1 MEILSIDSISSINKN
16 EWDCLVENESPL
28 FDYEFLLCLE
38 NSSCTNLETGW
49 QPNHFIFKK
58 NKKIKCLIPTYKK
71 FNSNGE
77 FVFDHGWANAYYRLG
92 LQYYPKFLSAIPFTP
107 VNGGRIF
114 TNDNNTRFSE
124 NIKLL
129 IDKLETENSSS
140 FHFNFIN
147 KQQSEKLDELG
158 FNKRVGIQYHWVNN
172 DYSDFDDFL
181 SCLKS
186 KKKKNIIKER
196 LSIKKSKIKIL
207 HLKGDE
213 ISEEDWDFFYKCY
226 ISTIEKKWSYKYL
239 NFTFFRNLSKTLL
252 KNRILLILAK
262 DRNNKNIA
270 CTLNFIGKNKL
281 FGRYWGS
288 TVEVP
293 FLHFELCYYQSIDYA
308 IKEKI
313 RIVEAGAQGEHKIS
327 RGYVP
332 TFTYSNHWIKQKEM
346 RMAIKDYLVKEEE
359 IVNQNI
365 KYLSQRIPYK

>member
-38 NSSCTNLETGW
+38 NSLCTNLETGW

-58 NKKIKCLIPTYKK
+58 KKKINCLIPAYKK

-77 FVFDHGWANAYYRLG
+77 FVFDHSWANAYYRLG

-107 VNGGRIF
+107 VNGSRIF
-114 TNDNNTRFSE
+114 TNNNTRFTE

-147 KQQSEKLDELG
+147 KQQSDRLDELG
-158 FNKRVGIQYHWVNN
+158 FNKRVGIQYHWINN
-172 DYSDFDDFL
+172 DYSNFDDFL

-196 LSIKKSKIKIL
+196 LSIKKSNIKIL
-207 HLKGDE
+207 HLKGNE
-213 ISEEDWDFFYKCY
+213 ISEEDWNFFYKCY
-226 ISTIEKKWSYKYL
+226 TSTIDKKWSYKYL
-239 NFTFFRNLSKTLL
+239 NFTFFKDLSKTIL
-252 KNRILLILAK
+252 KNKILLILAK
-262 DRNNKNIA
+262 NRNNKNIA
-270 CTLNFIGKNKL
+270 CTLNFIGNNKL
-281 FGRYWGS
+281 FGRYWGC
-288 TVEVP
+288 TEEVP

-313 RIVEAGAQGEHKIS
+313 KIVEAGAQGEHKIS

-332 TFTYSNHWIKQKEM
+332 TLTYSNHWIKQKEM
-346 RMAIKDYLVKEEE
+346 RIAINDFLVEEE
-359 IVNQNI
+359 KIINQNI
-365 KYLSQRIPYK
+365 EYLSQRIPYK

>member
-49 QPNHFIFKK
+49 QPNHFVFKK
-58 NKKIKCLIPTYKK
+58 NEKIKCLIPTYKK

-114 TNDNNTRFSE
+114 TNDNNARFTE

-140 FHFNFIN
+140 FHFNFID
-147 KQQSEKLDELG
+147 KQQSDRLDKLG
-158 FNKRVGIQYHWVNN
+158 FDKRVGIQYHWINN
-172 DYSDFDDFL
+172 DYSDFEDFL

-196 LSIKKSKIKIL
+196 QSIKKSNIKIL
-207 HLKGDE
+207 HLRGDE

-226 ISTIEKKWSYKYL
+226 ISTIDKKWSYKYL
-239 NFTFFRNLSKTLL
+239 NFTFFKKLSKTIL
-252 KNRILLILAK
+252 KNKILLILAK
-262 DRNNKNIA
+262 NSDNKNIA
-270 CTLNFIGKNKL
+270 CTLNFIGNNKL
-281 FGRYWGS
+281 FGRYWGCIE
-288 TVEVP
+288 EVP

-313 RIVEAGAQGEHKIS
+313 KIVEAGAQGEHKIS

-332 TFTYSNHWIKQKEM
+332 TLTYSNHWIKQKEM
-346 RMAIKDYLVKEEE
+346 RVAIKDFLVKEDEV
-359 IVNQNI
+359 INQNI
-365 KYLSQRIPYK
+365 EYLNQRIPYK